1 MSHSTNRAESP
12 PTEPLLAVR
21 GLRKQYEASA
31 FSSAGKE
38 VLRGVD
44 FQVQPTETVGIV
56 GLSGAGKSTIGRL
69 VAGLERPDGGEI
81 LYSGQSIGRLRGA
94 KRRQA
99 ASGIEMIFQDPYESL
114 SPRMRI
120 ADLVAEPLRI
130 RKKYRGNRA
139 GLEQAVRTALANV
152 SLPPER
158 YMARYPHEL
167 SGGERQRVGLARA
180 FVDPPRLVI
189 ADEPTSMLD
198 SSLRLELL
206 ALMDRLRRDSGTATM
221 LITHDLALAYRF
233 CDRLLVLSDGEIVE
247 SGTPAQVIEQPAHP
261 FTLRL
266 VQALREFHP

>member
-12 PTEPLLAVR
+12 PTEPLLAVK

-94 KRRQA
+94 RRRQA